1 MTIVTAIDLPSLT
14 QLEIGLDR
22 FSNNFPTGEDKLK
35 IIFLSRISPMK
46 NLDFALS
53 IFSSVSAEVQFDIYG
68 PKENLEYWKQCNLQI
83 ISRPKNI
90 YINYRGS
97 VLPENIQEVFSN
109 YDLFLFPSRGEN
121 YGHVIAESLSV
132 ETIVF
137 ISNRTPWNNLQEKNL
152 GWDIKLEDK
161 LGFFDVIN
169 SFSLSLSIERK
180 RDRCKA
186 VNALKSLLLDPEK
199 IEENRKLF
207 SIIK

>member
-1 MTIVTAIDLPSLT
+1 MKGVVFQASSELEKKDILNSIGSKVTIVTAIDLPSLT

-90 YINYRGS
+90 
-97 VLPENIQEVFSN
+97 
-109 YDLFLFPSRGEN
+109 
-121 YGHVIAESLSV
+121 
-132 ETIVF
+132 
-137 ISNRTPWNNLQEKNL
+137 
-152 GWDIKLEDK
+152 
-161 LGFFDVIN
+161 
-169 SFSLSLSIERK
+169 
-180 RDRCKA
+180 
-186 VNALKSLLLDPEK
+186 
-199 IEENRKLF
+199 
-207 SIIK
+207 

>member
-97 VLPENIQEVFSN
+97 VLTENIQEVFSN
-109 YDLFLFPSRGEN
+109 YDLLLFPSRGEN
-121 YGHVIAESLSV
+121 YGHVIA
-132 ETIVF
+132 
-137 ISNRTPWNNLQEKNL
+137 
-152 GWDIKLEDK
+152 
-161 LGFFDVIN
+161 
-169 SFSLSLSIERK
+169 
-180 RDRCKA
+180 
-186 VNALKSLLLDPEK
+186 
-199 IEENRKLF
+199 
-207 SIIK
+207 

>member
-97 VLPENIQEVFSN
+97 VLTENIQEVFSN

-121 YGHVIAESLSV
+121 YGHVIA
-132 ETIVF
+132 
-137 ISNRTPWNNLQEKNL
+137 
-152 GWDIKLEDK
+152 
-161 LGFFDVIN
+161 
-169 SFSLSLSIERK
+169 
-180 RDRCKA
+180 
-186 VNALKSLLLDPEK
+186 
-199 IEENRKLF
+199 
-207 SIIK
+207 